1 MHKPH
6 LIEGASFDISFGSEN
21 DAFDQSADLG
31 SLMQHMLLPIV
42 DEVFTKYSTT
52 ADPLRIDRLEIDL
65 GTVPYDGFQDALKQ
79 RLRTQLDLIVR
90 ERLLSLKTTPTHGGD
105 TTAMHQAECDAL
117 EYFLLHGHMPART
130 GLNPDR
136 IFDQW
141 LQRVLQHSRGRLVTF
156 LRQSVQRHT
165 VVSRLVRQ
173 CHDATLWT
181 LAQQLAS
188 FNLPILSQFIDHLRA
203 IMTHAHWVP
212 NAAAEIRH
220 VIWEHV
226 ITESL
231 ANQHRPLDQKTL
243 VAHIVKYAAQRQGQ
257 PYRMT
262 LTQFA
267 STASRY
273 ETSIEPSLTLVN
285 LLNQLIMEESKA
297 DISAD
302 TLRPTDDTVLS
313 PEPRE
318 TAFGKPITPDETT
331 GIHDN
336 TQLRQRV
343 EAAFKRGHPE
353 ELIAIWSELVRD
365 HAGMLATLLRR
376 YGVQTHLRQ
385 QLAQK
390 FPETLLHT
398 VVAIL
403 EPNDHPMIH
412 AIMDTLTRW
421 QTHGTTEH
429 STSTPRLWT
438 GTLAYLFVERGPRF
452 DPPAY
457 LRCLLWHLAT
467 HEAEQYQAQLR
478 SLITTTADAL
488 PDGLPSDL
496 AVHLETLAI
505 DIQPEEALTASAAQR
520 ATLVQAYSLYDIL
533 ATALLDSRRP
543 VGDVAAIIDTLAHDH
558 PWQLL
563 RFYREL
569 QTGTLASSTLT
580 TRFSRE
586 ALYQLLVALLALTH
600 QTTDETPSDLRQAID
615 RYAEH
620 ASDRQRYYGQILDS
634 LIHNTVIDFE
644 ALIAENRATA
654 PAHDDRNG
662 HRITAEK
669 IEPPHVALAEAPA
682 ATPGTSHIPLTP
694 DEAEAIVVST
704 LTTTAPLSTKTSTQF
719 HQAINLLLTHHPTR
733 LRVLLRE
740 ALLHRP
746 AAIRLVEALPEPMLT
761 ALLAL
766 LRPAEYIPIQRAAE
780 SIMTASAAAQ
790 LLPPPGKVRHL
801 TWQFI
806 WHYLIEE
813 GRVFDPRDFVARL
826 TASLTAH
833 TSARSVQDLRAG
845 LSQQLA
851 LDSLPSTLGHHRA
864 LLSTLGEIASHPSFK
879 TATSTESSDASVAAQ
894 EPKFT
899 DTPATTMKT
908 SEDNTQLRQRVE
920 AAFKT
925 GHPEELIAIWS
936 ELVRDHAGM
945 LATLLRHYGVQT
957 RLRQQLAQT
966 FPETLLHTIVAI
978 LEPNDHPM
986 IHTIMDA
993 LTRWQTHDTTER
1005 SASTPRLWT
1014 GTLAYLLGERGLRF
1028 DPPAYLRH
1036 VLWHLAA
1043 HETEQYQARL
1053 RSLITTTADALPGGL
1068 PADLAVHL
1076 ETLAIDVAPDDTS
1089 ITVQEPGFTDT
1100 PATTMETS
1108 ENGARLRRQME
1119 TAFDAGRTEDLIAI
1133 WPELVRDH
1141 AEMLATLLRRYGV
1154 QTRVRQQLAR
1164 TCLETMLHDIVRVLE
1179 PHDHPVIH
1187 AIISALPLGPS
1198 PDMTSFADHDTV
1210 IYRLWTGTLTYLI
1223 VERGPHFD
1231 PAAYLRCLLWHLSA
1245 HDPAQYQAWLRAL
1258 ITTTTN
1264 TLPCGLP
1271 ADLAGHLDTLASEAE
1286 KEKHH
1291 LASTGQPAPLVQAYV
1306 LYDTLTRNLQDS
1318 GEQAST
1324 HVGDMAAI
1332 IDTLARDHPWQLLR
1346 FYRELQT
1353 GTLASST
1360 LTTRF
1365 SREALYRLLVA
1376 LLALTQQTTGETP
1389 SDLQQAI
1396 DRYAEHAS
1404 DQQRYYGQILDAL
1417 IHNTVIDFE
1426 ALITENRAAAVPT
1439 TSVRPKDL
1447 VRETASGEVAKP
1459 SGTPPVASRTRLSPE
1474 EAETIVRTML
1484 TTTTSLSAQAIT
1496 QFQQAITTLLTHHS
1510 TRLRALLDT
1519 VLLHRTAATRLV
1531 EALPELMLTKLLTL
1545 LRPAEALPIQRLAE
1559 SIMTASAAAQL
1570 VPHPDSVRRLTWQF
1584 MWRYLLEE
1592 GRAFESR
1599 DFVTRL
1605 TASLATQTPENSAHD
1620 FRARLS
1626 QQLALDS
1633 LPSTLDH
1640 HRALLSTLAEITDE
1654 ERTLPL
1660 AQTSLPRSDHTNT
1673 LTQHEEDT
1681 TEDIYV
1687 VNAGQVIASPYLP
1700 RLFAML
1706 NLTEDSAFMS
1716 SEAAERAVHL
1726 LQFMVNECT
1735 DSPEY
1740 QLVLNKILCG
1750 VRTGVP
1756 ITREITITDQER
1768 DAINSLVQGMIQN
1781 WKAIG
1786 NTSIAGFRESFL
1798 QRNGRLRLEDN
1809 AWHLVVQPRAFDML
1823 IDQIPWS
1830 FSVIKHHWM
1839 HHPIH
1844 VQWR

>member
-343 EAAFKRGHPE
+343 EAAFKR
-353 ELIAIWSELVRD
+353 
-365 HAGMLATLLRR
+365 
-376 YGVQTHLRQ
+376 
-385 QLAQK
+385 
-390 FPETLLHT
+390 
-398 VVAIL
+398 
-403 EPNDHPMIH
+403 
-412 AIMDTLTRW
+412 
-421 QTHGTTEH
+421 
-429 STSTPRLWT
+429 
-438 GTLAYLFVERGPRF
+438 
-452 DPPAY
+452 
-457 LRCLLWHLAT
+457 
-467 HEAEQYQAQLR
+467 
-478 SLITTTADAL
+478 
-488 PDGLPSDL
+488 
-496 AVHLETLAI
+496 
-505 DIQPEEALTASAAQR
+505 
-520 ATLVQAYSLYDIL
+520 
-533 ATALLDSRRP
+533 
-543 VGDVAAIIDTLAHDH
+543 
-558 PWQLL
+558 
-563 RFYREL
+563 
-569 QTGTLASSTLT
+569 
-580 TRFSRE
+580 
-586 ALYQLLVALLALTH
+586 
-600 QTTDETPSDLRQAID
+600 
-615 RYAEH
+615 
-620 ASDRQRYYGQILDS
+620 
-634 LIHNTVIDFE
+634 
-644 ALIAENRATA
+644 
-654 PAHDDRNG
+654 
-662 HRITAEK
+662 
-669 IEPPHVALAEAPA
+669 
-682 ATPGTSHIPLTP
+682 
-694 DEAEAIVVST
+694 
-704 LTTTAPLSTKTSTQF
+704 
-719 HQAINLLLTHHPTR
+719 
-733 LRVLLRE
+733 
-740 ALLHRP
+740 
-746 AAIRLVEALPEPMLT
+746 
-761 ALLAL
+761 
-766 LRPAEYIPIQRAAE
+766 
-780 SIMTASAAAQ
+780 
-790 LLPPPGKVRHL
+790 
-801 TWQFI
+801 
-806 WHYLIEE
+806 
-813 GRVFDPRDFVARL
+813 
-826 TASLTAH
+826 
-833 TSARSVQDLRAG
+833 
-845 LSQQLA
+845 
-851 LDSLPSTLGHHRA
+851 
-864 LLSTLGEIASHPSFK
+864 
-879 TATSTESSDASVAAQ
+879 
-894 EPKFT
+894 
-899 DTPATTMKT
+899 
-908 SEDNTQLRQRVE
+908 
-920 AAFKT
+920 